1 MARSR
6 WRILLV
12 DDDTIIRRTLASNLM
27 NDDFEVLTAGSGAE
41 ALTLVENT
49 WPDLAVLDLMMP
61 GMSGFELSDRL
72 RRYVDIPVI
81 MLTSISD
88 EATVVEGLEQ
98 HADDYVN
105 KPFRYPELRAR
116 INNLL
121 AKAYEGGLHPGE
133 MVVINDEISVNFG
146 QHMLVKQG
154 QQMALEPIELRI
166 LYLLLQTPGQAVATT
181 TLLRKAWGAGEEGEQ
196 SSLWVR
202 IRSLRIKLEDDP
214 SQPRY
219 LKTVRGIGYVFDV
232 DPRRGL

>member
-27 NDDFEVLTAGSGAE
+27 SDDFEVLTAGSGAE
-41 ALTLVENT
+41 ALELVENT

-88 EATVVEGLEQ
+88 EATVVEGLEL

-133 MVVINDEISVNFG
+133 LIVIDDDISVNFG
-146 QHMLVKQG
+146 QHMLVKRG

-166 LYLLLQTPGQAVATT
+166 LYLLLQTPAQPVATT
-181 TLLRKAWGAGEEGEQ
+181 TLLRKAWGVGEEGEQ

-219 LKTVRGIGYVFDV
+219 LKTVRGIGYVFDA